1 MSILHRLDL
10 PDSIGDSPGPVWS
23 THRYKGITRVYR
35 AATSNQHSAATS
47 NHQHTLEATSYPT
60 TGKVISED
68 WKVIQRSHDG
78 GLVLAHTVLGSKSK
92 KNDSEISSTIPLRID
107 YVVHE
112 RLKQ

>member
-10 PDSIGDSPGPVWS
+10 PDSIGGDSPGPVWS

-35 AATSNQHSAATS
+35 AATSNP
-47 NHQHTLEATSYPT
+47 QHTLETTSYPT
-60 TGKVISED
+60 TGKVIPED
-68 WKVIQRSHDG
+68 WKVIQRSQDAA
-78 GLVLAHTVLGSKSK
+78 GLVLSHKVTKSE
-92 KNDSEISSTIPLRID
+92 KNDSEISSVVPLRPD

>member
-23 THRYKGITRVYR
+23 THRRKGITRVYR
-35 AATSNQHSAATS
+35 AATSNQHRVATS
-47 NHQHTLEATSYPT
+47 NQHTLETTSYPT
-60 TGKVISED
+60 TGKVIPED
-68 WKVIQRSHDG
+68 WKVIQRSQDG
-78 GLVLAHTVLGSKSK
+78 GLVLAHKVTGSKSK
-92 KNDSEISSTIPLRID
+92 KNDSEISSIIPLRID